1 MKRVTLILTICIM
14 LVMLVGCDTSDVK
27 DHAADIAQS
36 DNEYIKIVKN
46 GVNDNY
52 PDMRHLMIF
61 SAVPHGNILKE
72 VRKNRM
78 MKKINQRM
86 AKKNMMLLN
95 LRDIVLM
102 MMKM

>member
-1 MKRVTLILTICIM
+1 
-14 LVMLVGCDTSDVK
+14 
-27 DHAADIAQS
+27 
-36 DNEYIKIVKN
+36 
-46 GVNDNY
+46 
-52 PDMRHLMIF
+52 MIF